1 MTLKELVKIRKQAE
15 KAVSEMPD
23 GELKVKAF
31 EVVFN
36 HLLSGAKAGGTGK
49 ATATTDQARTDQP
62 PLKAAASS
70 RSASG
75 RILVLRDEG
84 FFSTPRTIGEIRDE
98 LGAHGWHYPLT
109 SLSGT
114 LMDLVGEKRELR
126 RQRIKHGGKQ
136 VWKYS
141 NR

>member
-1 MTLKELVKIRKQAE
+1 MTLKELVRIRKQAE
-15 KAVSEMPD
+15 KAVSGMPE

-31 EVVFN
+31 EVIFN
-36 HLLSGAKAGGTGK
+36 HLLGGKQGTG
-49 ATATTDQARTDQP
+49 ATTVPEEGEGPRQP
-62 PLKAAASS
+62 PLKTGASS

-84 FFSTPRTIGEIRDE
+84 FFSTPRSIGEIRAE
-98 LGAHGWHYPLT
+98 LGAHGWHYPMT

-114 LMDLVGEKRELR
+114 LMDLVGDRRELR
-126 RQRIKHGGKQ
+126 RQRLKEGKKQ